1 MNKKLYVLFA
11 ILTLICCAFYSCD
24 NDSDDNY
31 NGSSYEWIT
40 FNDSI
45 YDVIKDSAKVNEA
58 NSSPNPLLYKSMDC
72 LTKNGK
78 LYYKTID
85 EFIITPPP
93 TKSFGIRPKISE
105 NGNPTFYDSVVVRY
119 EGFYYYKD
127 IKTGEVKKHIFDST
141 EKNNQQQGKGFTVK
155 DFYEA
160 GAVKGFGSI
169 IQNMKVKEQVQVCI
183 PYNLAYG
190 EYNNYDNYGTLIIPG
205 HTTLF
210 FKILLLKIYP
220 INPNEYPDVETGQ

>member
-24 NDSDDNY
+24 NDNDDNY

-58 NSSPNPLLYKSMDC
+58 NSSPNPLLYKSRDC

-78 LYYKTID
+78 IFYKTID
-85 EFIITPPP
+85 EFKITPPP
-93 TKSFGIRPKISE
+93 IRSFGINPKISE
-105 NGNPTFYDSVVVRY
+105 DGNPTFNDSVVVRY

-127 IKTGEVKKHIFDST
+127 IKTGEVKKRIFDST
-141 EKNNQQQGKGFTVK
+141 EANNQQKGVGFIVNNLT
-155 DFYEA
+155 A
-160 GAVKGFGSI
+160 GFSTTM
-169 IQNMKVKEQVQVCI
+169 QYMKVNDQIQICV

-190 EYNNYDNYGTLIIPG
+190 EYNYYNQGTLIVPG